1 MEKIALCPGTYDPIT
16 EGHRD
21 IIRRCASVF
30 DTVIVTVSDNPK
42 KSPLYS
48 VEKRI
53 EFIYRSLAEL
63 KNLEIVF
70 FKGLLIDLA
79 KEKNAQIIVKGLRA
93 ISDFEYELQMA
104 QMNKK
109 LAPEIETF
117 FLISNPRY
125 AYLSSSAVKEVAGL
139 GGCIKGL
146 VPGEI
151 EKDVVASFKNNIF
164 E

>member
-1 MEKIALCPGTYDPIT
+1 MKKTALCPGTYDPIT

-21 IIRRCASVF
+21 IIRRCARVF
-30 DTVIVTVSDNPK
+30 DNVIITVSDNPK
-42 KSPLYS
+42 KTPMFS
-48 VEKRI
+48 VKERI
-53 EFIYRSLAEL
+53 DFIGRSLAEL
-63 KNLEIVF
+63 GNIEIIF

-79 KEKNAQIIVKGLRA
+79 KERNAQVIVKGLRA

-117 FLISNPRY
+117 FLISNPKY

-146 VPGEI
+146 VPDEVKEDI
-151 EKDVVASFKNNIF
+151 LKSFKKSF
-164 E
+164 

>member
-1 MEKIALCPGTYDPIT
+1 MKKTALCPGTYDPIT

-21 IIRRCASVF
+21 IIRRCARVF
-30 DTVIVTVSDNPK
+30 DNVIITVSDNPK
-42 KSPLYS
+42 KTPMFS
-48 VEKRI
+48 VKERI
-53 EFIYRSLAEL
+53 DFISRSLAEL
-63 KNLEIVF
+63 GNIEIIF

-79 KEKNAQIIVKGLRA
+79 KERNAQVIVKGLRA

-117 FLISNPRY
+117 FLISNPKY

-146 VPGEI
+146 VPDEVKEDI
-151 EKDVVASFKNNIF
+151 LKSFKKSF
-164 E
+164 

>member
-1 MEKIALCPGTYDPIT
+1 MEKTALCPGTYDPIT

-21 IIRRCASVF
+21 IIRRCARVF
-30 DTVIVTVSDNPK
+30 DNVIITVSDNPRK
-42 KSPLYS
+42 TPMFS
-48 VEKRI
+48 VQKRI
-53 EFIYRSLAEL
+53 DFISRSLPDL
-63 KNLEIVF
+63 DNIEIIF

-79 KEKNAQIIVKGLRA
+79 KERNAQVIVKGLRA

-117 FLISNPRY
+117 FLISNPKY

-146 VPGEI
+146 VPDEVEDDI
-151 EKDVVASFKNNIF
+151 VKSFKKNVF
-164 E
+164 

>member
-21 IIRRCASVF
+21 IIRRCARVF
-30 DTVIVTVSDNPK
+30 DKVIVTVSDNPK

-48 VEKRI
+48 VKRRIDFISRALADLNNI
-53 EFIYRSLAEL
+53 EI
-63 KNLEIVF
+63 IF

-79 KEKNAQIIVKGLRA
+79 KERNAQVIVKGLRA

-117 FLISNPRY
+117 FLVSNPKY
-125 AYLSSSAVKEVAGL
+125 AYLSSSAVKEVVGL

-146 VPGEI
+146 VPDEV
-151 EKDVVASFKNNIF
+151 EEDVVKSFKNNVF
-164 E
+164 K

>member
-1 MEKIALCPGTYDPIT
+1 MKNIALCPGTYDPIT

-21 IIRRCASVF
+21 IIKRCAKVF

-42 KSPLYS
+42 KIPLYS

-53 EFIYRSLAEL
+53 EFIYKSLIEL
-63 KNLEIVF
+63 KNIEIVF

-79 KEKNAQIIVKGLRA
+79 KEKEARVIVKGLRA

-117 FLISNPRY
+117 FLVSNPRY
-125 AYLSSSAVKEVAGL
+125 AYLSSSAVKEVASF

-146 VPGEI
+146 VPDEI
-151 EKDVVASFKNNIF
+151 EKDIVESFKNKIF
-164 E
+164 K